1 MMCNAFGIVNFE
13 GTNVNVSGLQDHR
26 PVGAFSFLGRYRL
39 IDFPISNMSNS
50 GVNHIQ
56 VYVKRKPRSLIEHLG
71 TGRHYNINSK
81 RGKLHILYGEH
92 TVESSFYNHDI
103 AAFRANMNAIE
114 EVNYPYVIIV
124 PSYMIYTMDYSE
136 LLEKHISS
144 GADISMVYHS
154 VDNAKEAFINCDVLN
169 VNKQKGVLSID
180 KNRGNYKSRNIS
192 LETYVLS
199 KELFIEL
206 VNKAA
211 NTSSLYSFRD
221 IVNEECSELDIRG
234 VLHRGYLAAINDFK
248 SYYNANMGLIEYDTI
263 MELFDEE
270 WPIYTRTNDSP
281 PTQYFESS
289 KVSHSVV
296 SNGCAIEGEIENSV
310 IGRGCVVKKGAVI
323 KNSVILPGVYIGE
336 DVQVDGVVVDK
347 KAKITRMKEL
357 KADKNNPMYVKRNDR
372 I

>member
-13 GTNVNVSGLQDHR
+13 GSNVNVSGLQDHR
-26 PVGAFSFLGRYRL
+26 PVGAFSFLGRYR
-39 IDFPISNMSNS
+39 IMDFPISNMSNS
-50 GVNHIQ
+50 GINHIQ

-103 AAFRANMNAIE
+103 AAFRANMSAIE

-124 PSYMIYTMDYSE
+124 PSYMIYTMDYSV
-136 LLEKHISS
+136 LLEKHRES
-144 GADISMVYHS
+144 GADISMVYHQI
-154 VDNAKEAFINCDVLN
+154 DTAKESFIECDVLN
-169 VNKQKGVLSID
+169 LNKQKGVLSIE

-199 KELFIEL
+199 KKLFMDL

-211 NTSSLYSFRD
+211 NTSSLYTFRD
-221 IVNEECSELDIRG
+221 IVNDECSQLDIRA
-234 VLHRGYLAAINDFK
+234 VAHRGYLAAINDFK
-248 SYYNANMGLIEYDTI
+248 SYYDANMRLIDYETAL
-263 MELFDEE
+263 ELFNDN
-270 WPIYTRTNDSP
+270 WPIYTRTNDSA
-281 PTQYFESS
+281 PTQYFECS
-289 KVSHSVV
+289 KVSNSVV
-296 SNGCAIEGEIENSV
+296 SNGSSIEGEIENSV
-310 IGRGCVVKKGAVI
+310 IGRGCVIKKGATI
-323 KNSVILPGVYIGE
+323 KNSIISPGSYIGE
-336 DVQVDGVVVDK
+336 DVHIDGVVVDK
-347 KAKITRMKEL
+347 KVKITRMKEL